1 MISINK
7 PIRRG
12 DEKGGRKASTD
23 ERKKRKLP
31 LCKSEKGTLLLTGKT
46 RNMAGLQ
53 CH

>member
-12 DEKGGRKASTD
+12 DEKGRKTSTD

-31 LCKSEKGTLLLTGKT
+31 LCKSEKGSLLLTGKT